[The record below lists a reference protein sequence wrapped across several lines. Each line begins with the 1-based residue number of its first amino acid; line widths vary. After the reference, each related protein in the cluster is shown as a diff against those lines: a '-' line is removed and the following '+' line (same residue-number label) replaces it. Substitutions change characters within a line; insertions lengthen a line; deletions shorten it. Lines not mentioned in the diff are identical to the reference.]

1 MKTPTHLPPGSRP
14 VTISSFHPLFHD
26 SVTGLPSAPLIM
38 ESMRNL
44 AAQHGKIGIIFVDT
58 TQLETLE
65 KIHSW
70 EWVDSLFA
78 QLCSWIDALALQ
90 FAPWSMFAIQRVPGD
105 NLILIVSPGDSEG
118 VLTESQLAN
127 ISANTEEALNRH
139 LMQMLQP
146 QSFGRLFHGYSILE
160 YNSNQRFERLLARS
174 VNRAFQNALS
184 RQVETD
190 QEDIRQLEEIV
201 RLQKIRTLFQPI
213 FALGDHNE
221 ILGHEALSRG
231 PEGTVFETAEILFS
245 LAGKCSMLMHLEH
258 VCQKQILSALE
269 MQSTSKLLFVNMEP
283 SLLEQDSY
291 LGLPLFD
298 GRAARNFVLEVTE
311 RVAITDYRVVARA
324 LESIRSR
331 GFRVAVDDAGSGF
344 ASLESIAYLKPD
356 FIKISEKLVQGIS
369 NDYIKQEIVRT
380 LRDMA
385 WRLSA
390 SVIAEGIENET
401 DMNML
406 IDLGISYGQ
415 GYLLQRPAE
424 RLLG

>member
-14 VTISSFHPLFHD
+14 VAISSFHPLFHD
-26 SVTGLPSAPLIM
+26 SITGLPSAPLIM
-38 ESMRNL
+38 ESMRDL
-44 AAQHGKIGIIFVDT
+44 ASEHGKIGIIFIDT
-58 TQLETLE
+58 THLETLE
-65 KIHSW
+65 KVHNW
-70 EWVDSLFA
+70 EWMDSIYS
-78 QLCSWIDALALQ
+78 QLCGWIESLSSE
-90 FAPWSMFAIQRVPGD
+90 FAPLRMFAMHRVPGD
-105 NLILIVSPGDSEG
+105 NLILVVSPGVKESVLSEP
-118 VLTESQLAN
+118 ELADV
-127 ISANTEEALNRH
+127 SARTEEILNRN
-139 LMQMLQP
+139 LAEMLP
-146 QSFGRLFHGYSILE
+146 SQSFGRLFHGYSILE
-160 YNSNQRFERLLARS
+160 YNSDQRFERLLARTI
-174 VNRAFQNALS
+174 NRAFQNALG

-213 FALGDHNE
+213 FALGDHKE

-231 PEGTVFETAEILFS
+231 PEGTAFETAEILFS
-245 LAGKCSMLMHLEH
+245 MAERCGMLTHLER

-269 MQSTSKLLFVNMEP
+269 TQSTSKLLFVNMEP
-283 SLLEQDSY
+283 SLLEQESY
-291 LGLPLFD
+291 LLLPLFD
-298 GRAARNFVLEVTE
+298 GRSAQNVVLEVTE
-311 RVAITDYRVVARA
+311 RIAITDYRVVARA

-356 FIKISEKLVQGIS
+356 YIKISEKLVQGIS

-390 SVIAEGIENET
+390 SVIAEGIEDEM
-401 DMNML
+401 DLNML